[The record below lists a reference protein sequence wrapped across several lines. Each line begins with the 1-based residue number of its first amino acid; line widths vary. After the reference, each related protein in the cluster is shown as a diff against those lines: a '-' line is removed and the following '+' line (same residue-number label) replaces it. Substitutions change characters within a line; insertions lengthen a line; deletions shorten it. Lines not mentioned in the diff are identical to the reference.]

1 MRKKRLRH
9 KNKKLQ
15 GQLYKYEFADPEI
28 QRPLEG
34 SRKVAWAKL
43 GVWPLHGGEKQT
55 GLSEGHAV
63 MASQW
68 LDVGKKE
75 HLKGKPNYTPKRKSR
90 IVPCWN
96 WLSGDSP
103 ASDLETRHIVAS
115 WAASKGAVLR
125 S

>member
-43 GVWPLHGGEKQT
+43 GVWPLHGGEKQK

-75 HLKGKPNYTPKRKSR
+75 HLRESQITPRRGKAALCHVGIGSAVTVLLPIWKLA
-90 IVPCWN
+90 I
-96 WLSGDSP
+96 
-103 ASDLETRHIVAS
+103 S
-115 WAASKGAVLR
+115 WQVGPLPREQS
-125 S
+125 

>member
-43 GVWPLHGGEKQT
+43 GVWPLHGGEKQK

-68 LDVGKKE
+68 LDVGTPRR
-75 HLKGKPNYTPKRKSR
+75 GKAAL
-90 IVPCWN
+90 C
-96 WLSGDSP
+96 
-103 ASDLETRHIVAS
+103 HIGIGSAVTVLLLIWKLAIS
-115 WAASKGAVLR
+115 WQVGPLPREQS
-125 S
+125 